1 MLRSIE
7 FKFVM
12 IVIIASFR
20 NVMRGGGGS
29 GGGGGGAAD
38 SRVIIFT
45 WSRPGHACS
54 RITLHRVV

>member
-20 NVMRGGGGS
+20 NVMR
-29 GGGGGGAAD
+29 GGGGGAAD

>member
-20 NVMRGGGGS
+20 NVMRGGVGS
-29 GGGGGGAAD
+29 GGGAAD